1 VLSVAEKRPSGGNR
15 FPGGSLTR
23 WSPAPFHEALF
34 RQQAK
39 WSIWIQRAFIVKAY
53 IGKYMI
59 DVLIRRPE
67 PEEHDSVRAVV
78 QTVVDEIYGGLWAPP
93 PLPVDKEDWHSF
105 WIAVKHAKIIGV
117 VRTSGEWL
125 DDLWVL
131 RESRGY
137 GVGQRLLA
145 QAEAEII
152 ARGHE
157 TLHLRVVQSN
167 AAGIEFYRRHG
178 WCIARAFPHE
188 RFPITMVE
196 MFKPA
201 RQDER

>member
-1 VLSVAEKRPSGGNR
+1 
-15 FPGGSLTR
+15 
-23 WSPAPFHEALF
+23 
-34 RQQAK
+34 
-39 WSIWIQRAFIVKAY
+39 
-53 IGKYMI
+53 MI
-59 DVLIRRPE
+59 DLLVRRPQ
-67 PEEHDSVRAVV
+67 PEEHESVRAVV
-78 QTVVDEIYGGLWAPP
+78 QTVVDETYGGLWASP
-93 PLPVDKEDWHSF
+93 PLPVGEGSWHSS
-105 WIAVKHAKIIGV
+105 WVAVRDAKIIGV

-167 AAGIEFYRRHG
+167 AAAIEFYQRHG
-178 WCIARAFPHE
+178 WRIVRAFPHE
-188 RFPITMVE
+188 SFPITMLE
-196 MFKPA
+196 MFKPIG
-201 RQDER
+201 QDER